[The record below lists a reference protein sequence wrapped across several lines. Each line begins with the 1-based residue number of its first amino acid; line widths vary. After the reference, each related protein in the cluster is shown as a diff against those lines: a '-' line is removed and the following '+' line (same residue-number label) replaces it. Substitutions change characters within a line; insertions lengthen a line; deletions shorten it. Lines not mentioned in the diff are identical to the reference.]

1 MRRWFFNVHLVIK
14 LPSGV
19 YIENLIDDLR
29 AFSWEAYETLI
40 FYSKILK
47 DSNNKSNI
55 LKNDNFDDPV
65 TLADLKVNEVIIE
78 RINEKY
84 KDINWE
90 ILSEENVKISSE
102 CCINNSDWIWVLDP
116 LDGTKD
122 FIQGTGNYAMHL
134 ALNYKN
140 KPYIGIVL
148 IPDKDELWIT
158 DGEKVW
164 GEKKDGSKIKPNLST
179 NKSLKDMSLVTSKN
193 HRNETLKNLI
203 QKIDFNKVIT
213 MGSIG
218 CKIASIIRGDSD
230 IYISLSLI
238 GKSSPKDWDFAA
250 PEAILKAAGGV
261 ITNLDNQELIY
272 GNSNFEQGGIII
284 ASNNINTHEAI
295 CTEIKEIIKKYDIYP
310 LKFN

>member
-1 MRRWFFNVHLVIK
+1 MIK

-19 YIENLIDDLR
+19 YLENLIDDLR

-40 FYSKILK
+40 YYSKIVK

-55 LKNDNFDDPV
+55 LKNDNLDDPV
-65 TLADLKVNEVIIE
+65 TKADLKVNEVIIK

-90 ILSEENVKISSE
+90 ILSEENVKLTSE
-102 CCINNSDWIWVLDP
+102 SCNNNADWIWVLDP

-193 HRNETLKNLI
+193 HRNEIIKKLI
-203 QKIDFNKVIT
+203 QKIDFYKVIT

-218 CKIASIIRGDSD
+218 CKIASIIRGESD
-230 IYISLSLI
+230 IYISLSLM

-250 PEAILKAAGGV
+250 PEAILKTAGGV

-272 GNSNFEQGGIII
+272 GKSNFEQGGIIV
-284 ASNNINTHEAI
+284 ASSNIDTHKDI

-310 LKFN
+310 LRIN